1 MENTNE
7 GAAQAQGAGAQTTT
21 PTPEEIMKDLGWDPN
36 AGNEPPAS
44 QGGDQGGAPPASTG
58 EGGSSSEGS
67 SGTNTQKEI
76 TKDTILS
83 DEDKFWA
90 DKGGEG
96 GGNNSPAT
104 KTPEEYQKVMQENEQ
119 LKTII
124 NDPFIK
130 SLLAAKES
138 GQNPIDFLTEGVKTP
153 DPRNM
158 SDEAV
163 YKDLLR
169 TRGLSEEEQEMMM
182 DKWNE
187 MDPLTRKEKIEEHKK
202 SMTMARAKEAE
213 AYAGEKFEG
222 WDQFKR
228 QEASNLSKTVENYQS
243 LVDSLKGQKFLNVVE
258 MNDEIVNDL
267 KGAFDKGDIIP
278 KKEDGTYDEAG
289 ILKMVMFQKYGG
301 LIIENIAKTAAWK
314 AYEKYVTENTVP
326 TKQVQ
331 GSSSSSGGGT
341 NLEEAVR
348 ADMEG
353 GLRRS

>member
-1 MENTNE
+1 MENNNE
-7 GAAQAQGAGAQTTT
+7 GAAQAQGAGTQTTT

-36 AGNEPPAS
+36 AGDQPANT
-44 QGGDQGGAPPASTG
+44 GGGEGDQGGAPPAG
-58 EGGSSSEGS
+58 EGPSEGS
-67 SGTNTQKEI
+67 SGANTQKEI

-90 DKGGEG
+90 DKGDQG
-96 GGNNSPAT
+96 GAGDPPAT
-104 KTPEEYQKVMQENEQ
+104 KTPEEYQKMMQENEQ
-119 LKTII
+119 LKTIV

-158 SDEAV
+158 SDEAI

-169 TRGLSEEEQEMMM
+169 TRGLSEEEQELMM

-187 MDPLTRKEKIEEHKK
+187 MDPLTRKEKIDEHKK
-202 SMTMARAKEAE
+202 LMVKSRAEEAQN
-213 AYAGEKFEG
+213 YAEEKFQG

-228 QEASNLSKTVENYQS
+228 QEASNLSKTVESYQS
-243 LVDSLKGQKFLNVVE
+243 LVESVKGQKFLNVVE

-267 KGAFDKGDIIP
+267 KSAFDKGDIIP

-289 ILKMVMFQKYGG
+289 ILKMVMFQKYGD

-326 TKQVQ
+326 TRQVQ

-341 NLEEAVR
+341 NLEEAVK

-353 GLRRS
+353 GLRKA